1 MRSKFILITCVATL
15 LVAGYTVHQVRDSKY
30 RHKLGI
36 PARAS
41 IRDIG
46 AIEFASGVPMSFQ
59 LGSGKD
65 LTVTA
70 TSVTNEALLAT
81 VPVTFTNGV
90 LQISLSYTS
99 KTEVVGGSAHEVY
112 TEHETFMY
120 PQKGLLAITLA
131 NESRKPMAVMMRP
144 RLMSK

>member
-1 MRSKFILITCVATL
+1 MRSKFIIITCVATL
-15 LVAGYTVHQVRDSKY
+15 LVAGYTVHQVRDSNL

-36 PARAS
+36 PAGAS
-41 IRDIG
+41 IRDFG
-46 AIEFASGVPMSFQ
+46 AVEFASGVPISFQ

-90 LQISLSYTS
+90 LQLSLSYTS
-99 KTEVVGGSAHEVY
+99 KTAVVSGSEVY
-112 TEHETFMY
+112 TEHQTFMY
-120 PQKGLLAITLA
+120 PQKGHLAITLA
-131 NESRKPMAVMMRP
+131 SETRHPMAALISP
-144 RLMSK
+144 SLIQK

>member
-15 LVAGYTVHQVRDSKY
+15 LIAGYTIHQVRDSKF

-36 PARAS
+36 PASAS
-41 IRDIG
+41 IRDFG
-46 AIEFASGVPMSFQ
+46 AVEFASGVPMSFQ

-70 TSVTNEALLAT
+70 TTVTNEALLAT
-81 VPVTFTNGV
+81 VPAMFTNGV

-99 KTEVVGGSAHEVY
+99 KTAVVSGSEVY
-112 TEHETFMY
+112 TEHQTFMY
-120 PQKGLLAITLA
+120 PQKGHLAITLA
-131 NESRKPMAVMMRP
+131 NETRTPMAAVMTP
-144 RLMSK
+144 SLIQK